1 MPRINLIPWR
11 EAERKQ
17 RRQEFAVGAVGAL
30 VLAGAIAFAVNLQ
43 MSGAIEGQN
52 KRNQY
57 LKDETAKLDKQIA
70 EILALDQEKQRLVAR
85 MQVIEQLESSRAEV
99 VHLFDQI
106 VKTLP
111 DGVYLTSITQ
121 NNRKIQLKGVAQS
134 SSRVSNYMR
143 NIDSS
148 DWLADP
154 ALDILETLE
163 ETADV
168 EQQAGK
174 FRTRRLERLTNALTR
189 GDCGFGE
196 GHGGRP
202 ARRSRDTDRSQ
213 FNVVRGINCAVV
225 KSARKRS
232 PASN

>member
-1 MPRINLIPWR
+1 MPRINLLPWR

-17 RRQEFAVGAVGAL
+17 RRQEFGVGAVGAL
-30 VLAGAIAFAVNLQ
+30 VFAGAIAFAVNLQ
-43 MSGAIEGQN
+43 MSSAISNQN
-52 KRNQY
+52 ERNQY

-111 DGVYLTSITQ
+111 DGVYLTSIKQ

-143 NIDSS
+143 NLDGS

-154 ALDILETLE
+154 ALDILETKGSGDAGSDFTLNATQE
-163 ETADV
+163 SPNLKASAD
-168 EQQAGK
+168 EASGGA
-174 FRTRRLERLTNALTR
+174 R
-189 GDCGFGE
+189 
-196 GHGGRP
+196 GGR
-202 ARRSRDTDRSQ
+202 
-213 FNVVRGINCAVV
+213 
-225 KSARKRS
+225 
-232 PASN
+232 